1 MPDEHPEV
9 GTRPRR
15 SGAHLVG
22 APLGEVGR
30 GTALGFA
37 AYGIWGLFPLYFDA
51 LKPAS
56 AWEILAHRI
65 LWTLLF
71 CILLIAVTRDLDWVR
86 PVLRRPRLLAGI
98 TVAAVLI
105 AANWVTY
112 VAVVTAGHTSEAA
125 LGYFLNPLVTVAL
138 GVVVLGE
145 RLRVLQWTAV
155 AIGLAAGVYLAL
167 ASGRVPYA
175 AIALAMSFGLYSLTK
190 KKVGAS
196 LQAVHGLTLE
206 TVILAPAAVAI
217 LVLVSSRTGLE
228 FGNHGPVHTW
238 LLVGSGVATAVPLLF
253 FAAAARRIPLVS
265 IGLIQFITP
274 LMQLLVAV
282 LLLGEVMSRE
292 RWIGFGI
299 VWVALAVLSVD
310 SVLALRRGRRAA
322 AAIPTDDYPR

>member
-1 MPDEHPEV
+1 HV
-9 GTRPRR
+9 
-15 SGAHLVG
+15 VG
-22 APLGEVGR
+22 APQGELGR
-30 GTALGFA
+30 GTALAFA

-71 CILLIAVTRDLDWVR
+71 CVLLIVATRDVDWIR

-98 TVAAVLI
+98 TVAALLI
-105 AANWVTY
+105 AANWVIY

-138 GVVVLGE
+138 GVLVLGE
-145 RLRVLQWTAV
+145 RLRVLQWIAV
-155 AIGLAAGVYLAL
+155 AIGLGAGVYLAV

-175 AIALAMSFGLYSLTK
+175 ALALAMSFGLYSLTK
-190 KKVGAS
+190 KKVGGS

-206 TVILAPAAVAI
+206 TVILAPAAVVI
-217 LVLVSSRTGLE
+217 LLVVSSRTGLE
-228 FGNHGPVHTW
+228 FGDHGALHTW

-282 LLLGEVMSRE
+282 LLLDELMSRE